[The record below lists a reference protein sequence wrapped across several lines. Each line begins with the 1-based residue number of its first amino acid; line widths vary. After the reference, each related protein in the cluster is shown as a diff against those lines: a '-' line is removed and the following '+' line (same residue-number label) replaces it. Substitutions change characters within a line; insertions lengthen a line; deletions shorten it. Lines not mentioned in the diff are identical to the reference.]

1 MRILWNV
8 DKYPPNKNDGSGW
21 YAHELNKHFLSQ
33 GHEVTVMLHTGEPYE
48 FEGVNVIPGD
58 FRLYNTADIVFTHTT
73 QTDITISE
81 CDRRNKPCVF
91 VSHNTFDYP
100 MVRHH
105 HKVGVVLN
113 SHHAL
118 KECGYDQP
126 NRRRVVLPPPV
137 DIDYYK
143 GPVGDC
149 YTLIN
154 LCDNKGPKTFYEIA
168 EIMPDKRFI
177 GVRGGYHM
185 QDVRIIPNVEILPN
199 TADIRDV
206 YKRTRILLMPSKYES
221 WGRTATEAMASGI
234 PVICHPNFG
243 LQENC
248 GDAGTY
254 VPREKPEDWV
264 KAINEIEKKY
274 KTYSKRASKR
284 AESLR
289 TDFTEFD
296 LFLLKMLQ

>member
-33 GHEVTVMLHTGEPYE
+33 GHEVLVMLQNGEPYE
-48 FEGVNVIPGD
+48 FEGVQVIPGD
-58 FRLYNTADIVFTHTT
+58 FREYDRADIVFTHTV

-91 VSHNTFDYP
+91 IAHNTFDYP
-100 MVRHH
+100 MVRNH

-113 SHHAL
+113 SQYAV

-154 LCDNKGPKTFYEIA
+154 LCENKGPKTFYAIA
-168 EIMPDKRFI
+168 EMMPHKRFI
-177 GVRGGYHM
+177 GVKGGYFG
-185 QDVRIIPNVEILPN
+185 QDVRELPNVEILEN
-199 TADIRDV
+199 TADIRKV
-206 YKRTRILLMPSKYES
+206 YSRTRILLMPSKYES

-234 PVICHPNFG
+234 PVIAHPNFG

-248 GDAGTY
+248 GETGIY
-254 VPREKPEDWV
+254 VDRNNPELWV
-264 KAINEIEKKY
+264 ETIKQIEKRY
-274 KTYSKRASKR
+274 KTESKRASAR
-284 AESLR
+284 AEKLR

-296 LFLLKMLQ
+296 LFLLKMVQ